1 MPACLA
7 LTLELTPQI
16 DFLPKRYFNGAR
28 LGMRYPRARFNFAS
42 KGKEKQEPSA
52 RVIAGS
58 ILSSVI
64 LLSLLAFVLFGGH
77 RFFFGLVRAAGRSD
91 PAELWAEQRYQDLIA
106 EAETRLSENPMDRNA
121 LIYSGFARFYA
132 GQELVDE
139 EQRLEY
145 MQAAIRNLRKAL
157 LHDRDALRGEL
168 YYVLSKAYF
177 HTGPFY
183 YDLSV
188 EYMQRALDHGYEAPD
203 AQEYLAVAYSD
214 LGRHERAAESLKAA
228 VAENPNDL
236 LYFTLA
242 ETRIELE
249 QPAEAEQAFERVLEL
264 SDDPYLLQQAQ
275 LRLAE
280 LLIEESRYDEALEQV
295 EQVLAS
301 NEDSAHAYYLRG
313 RLHLA
318 QNDRERARAQ
328 WREAVRLDPQHTEA
342 LRSLQNN

>member
-1 MPACLA
+1 
-7 LTLELTPQI
+7 
-16 DFLPKRYFNGAR
+16 
-28 LGMRYPRARFNFAS
+28 MRYPRARFNFAS

-64 LLSLLAFVLFGGH
+64 FLSVLAFVLFGGY
-77 RFFFGLVRAAGRSD
+77 RFFFGLVRAAGRSN
-91 PAELWAEQRYQDLIA
+91 PAELWAEQRYQELIA
-106 EAETRLSENPMDRNA
+106 EAETRLSEDPMDRNA
-121 LIYSGFARFYA
+121 LVYSGFAQFYS
-132 GQELVDE
+132 GLEQVEE

-145 MQAAIRNLRKAL
+145 MQGSIRTLRKAL
-157 LHDRDALRGEL
+157 LHDENALRGEL

-188 EYMQRALDHGYEAPD
+188 EYMQRALDHGFDAPD

-214 LGRHERAAESLKAA
+214 LGRHERAVESLRAA
-228 VAENPNDL
+228 VADNPNDL
-236 LYFTLA
+236 LYFTLG
-242 ETRIELE
+242 ETQIELA
-249 QPAEAEQAFERVLEL
+249 QPAEAEHAFERVLDVSED
-264 SDDPYLLQQAQ
+264 SYLIQQSQ

-280 LLIEESRYDEALEQV
+280 LLIEEGRYDEALEQL
-295 EQVLAS
+295 EDVLES
-301 NEDSAHAYYLRG
+301 NEESAQAYYLRG

-318 QNDRERARAQ
+318 QDDRERARAQ